1 MAQFDFLQ
9 DQETNALIARLATE
23 AAEIMAPE
31 EADLADLIAGEYLE
45 EVRTAGVL
53 LYPGKGRDLSLGMG
67 EAELWLLVVLPVL
80 TGFVAN
86 MMAAFGVWTVRDI
99 RVRLTHREAS
109 HPSASVVQP
118 DQVRQWL
125 TLQARLAGMND
136 VQIEQLATL
145 LSTSLQAMLLAGQ
158 QGEGA
163 S

>member
-53 LYPGKGRDLSLGMG
+53 LYPGKARDLSLGMG

-109 HPSASVVQP
+109 HPSASV
-118 DQVRQWL
+118 
-125 TLQARLAGMND
+125 
-136 VQIEQLATL
+136 
-145 LSTSLQAMLLAGQ
+145 
-158 QGEGA
+158 
-163 S
+163 